1 MGVMRGTYDSL
12 AGAHWMIAPKP
23 DHKLTSSCPRP
34 LHSGYRASSV
44 LIWAGSGLLLFDFRA
59 ADAYLRHVVLGMH
72 LRLHTLRALR

>member
-1 MGVMRGTYDSL
+1 
-12 AGAHWMIAPKP
+12 MIAPKP

-59 ADAYLRHVVLGMH
+59 ALRQVVLGMH

>member
-1 MGVMRGTYDSL
+1 
-12 AGAHWMIAPKP
+12 MIAPKP

-44 LIWAGSGLLLFDFRA
+44 LIWAGSGLLLPDGA

-72 LRLHTLRALR
+72 LRPAHTESTALRLSESAA

>member
-1 MGVMRGTYDSL
+1 
-12 AGAHWMIAPKP
+12 MIAPKP

-72 LRLHTLRALR
+72 LRPAHTESTALRLSESAARRRTAL

>member
-1 MGVMRGTYDSL
+1 
-12 AGAHWMIAPKP
+12 MIAPKP

-72 LRLHTLRALR
+72 LTAHTESTALRLSESAARRRTAL